1 MNDLL
6 KLAIQRH
13 GGAPCWKQI
22 SRFREIEPRHEDGP
36 VWRSLL
42 ATYPDTVVA
51 HHRQQTY
58 HFDDAGLLRRLDY
71 SVDILRGGPEVRY
84 PSEYRELDGIMVPA
98 HRRVH
103 VRNPDGSR
111 SATQSRSPSISPTS
125 PAARTT
131 TMRADI
137 VPGGIGPDYELWGA
151 RTPPRCRRS

>member
-6 KLAIQRH
+6 KLAIERY

-58 HFDDAGLLRRLDY
+58 HFDDAGLLRRLDC
-71 SVDILRGGPEVRY
+71 SVDILRGGARGALSLGVPRA
-84 PSEYRELDGIMVPA
+84 RRDHGPA

-103 VRNPDGSR
+103 VRNPDGSPGR
-111 SATQSRSPSISPTS
+111 DPVSVAIDFT
-125 PAARTT
+125 
-131 TMRADI
+131 DI
-137 VPGGIGPDYELWGA
+137 TCG
-151 RTPPRCRRS
+151 